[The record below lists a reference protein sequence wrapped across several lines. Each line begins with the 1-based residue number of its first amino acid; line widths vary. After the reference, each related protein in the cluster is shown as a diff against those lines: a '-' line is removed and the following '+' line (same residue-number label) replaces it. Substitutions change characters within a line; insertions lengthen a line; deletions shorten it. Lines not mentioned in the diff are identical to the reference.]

1 MNSSPAPAPASSL
14 LTAALWMVGAH
25 ISFASMAVA
34 GRVIQTELNTFELM
48 TYRSI
53 AGLVIISVVIA
64 FSKGGFAQVKTNK
77 PGLHA
82 LRNLFHFTGQ
92 NLWFFGITVIP
103 LAQLVALEF
112 SSPIW
117 VAVLAPLLLG
127 EIMTR
132 TKFIGALIGFLGVL
146 IVARPGI
153 APLEAGH
160 FAGMGAAIGFA
171 MSLLFTRKLRRTDT
185 TLCVLFWMTASQTVM
200 GLLVAVPFGLTM
212 FSLPMLPWII
222 VVGVAGISAH
232 FCLTSALGHAPASI
246 VSPMEFARLPLIA
259 VVGMVVYGEPLEI
272 FVFLGGAVILAGNLY
287 NIRGER
293 QARRAEAAAG

>member
-1 MNSSPAPAPASSL
+1 MTHALKAAEANHAL
-14 LTAALWMVGAH
+14 KAALWMTGA
-25 ISFASMAVA
+25 IVSFSTMAVA
-34 GRVIQTELNTFELM
+34 GRFVRTELDTFEVML
-48 TYRSI
+48 YRSLVGVVLVLLVGGM
-53 AGLVIISVVIA
+53 AGTLGQISRRRMGVQLI
-64 FSKGGFAQVKTNK
+64 
-77 PGLHA
+77 
-82 LRNLFHFTGQ
+82 RNMFHFTGQ
-92 NLWFFGITVIP
+92 NLWFYGVTLIP

-132 TKFIGALIGFLGVL
+132 SKLIGALIGFLGVL

-153 APLEAGH
+153 APLETGH
-160 FAGMGAAIGFA
+160 FAGLGAAIGFA

-200 GLLVAVPFGLTM
+200 GFAIAAVFGLSL

-222 VVGVAGISAH
+222 VVGIAGLSAH

-259 VVGMVVYGEPLEI
+259 VVGMIIYGEPLEV

-293 QARRAEAAAG
+293 RARRAGAVAG